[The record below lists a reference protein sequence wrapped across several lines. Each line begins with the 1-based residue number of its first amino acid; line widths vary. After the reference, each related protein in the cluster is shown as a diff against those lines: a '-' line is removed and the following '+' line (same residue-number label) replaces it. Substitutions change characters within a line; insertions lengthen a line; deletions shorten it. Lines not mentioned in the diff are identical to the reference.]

1 MQGYKSLLAF
11 DNRTCRNWVF
21 KTPKTIQTDGTD
33 DRKTLEKVLPKLRRD
48 DDLICTS
55 VDDNQGDQKPFVILD
70 LVTLGGTN
78 SDRDIVALSRAE
90 NYFAIIGSAGMT
102 HNHDSTK
109 IRLKRGSRCCK
120 FWNTWKQYS
129 RLRFEQMKEG

>member
-1 MQGYKSLLAF
+1 MQGYKSLLAP
-11 DNRTCRNWVF
+11 DNQTYRNWVF
-21 KTPKTIQTDGTD
+21 KTPKRIQTDGTD
-33 DRKTLEKVLPKLRRD
+33 DRETLDKVLRKLRRD
-48 DDLICTS
+48 DELIFIS
-55 VDDNQGDQKPFVILD
+55 VDDNQSDQKPYAILD

-78 SDRDIVALSRAE
+78 SDRDIVALPRAE

-120 FWNTWKQYS
+120 FWNT
-129 RLRFEQMKEG
+129 